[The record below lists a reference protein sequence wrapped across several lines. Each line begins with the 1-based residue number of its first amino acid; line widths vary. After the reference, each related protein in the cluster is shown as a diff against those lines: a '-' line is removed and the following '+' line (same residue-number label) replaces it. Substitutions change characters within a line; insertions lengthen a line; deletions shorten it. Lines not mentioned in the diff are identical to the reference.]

1 MQNNIPLSALPRRAL
16 LLGAPALAAALALGL
31 PAAAR
36 AAGETP
42 DAWIGRLSQEVL
54 QTIKADK
61 AMQAGDIDRLMQLV
75 DEKIMP
81 NINFRR
87 MTASAVGPGW
97 RQASEAQR
105 KRLEQE
111 FKMLLVRTYAG
122 ALKKVKDQTFDI
134 RPMPSKAAGDDEITV
149 RSEPVQLDYRLEKAP
164 GSSSGW
170 KIYDLNIMGVWLIA
184 NYRPQFSQ
192 QVNQS
197 GIDGLIASLVER
209 NKSNAAK

>member
-1 MQNNIPLSALPRRAL
+1 
-16 LLGAPALAAALALGL
+16 
-31 PAAAR
+31 
-36 AAGETP
+36 
-42 DAWIGRLSQEVL
+42 
-54 QTIKADK
+54 
-61 AMQAGDIDRLMQLV
+61 
-75 DEKIMP
+75 
-81 NINFRR
+81 
-87 MTASAVGPGW
+87 
-97 RQASEAQR
+97 
-105 KRLEQE
+105 
-111 FKMLLVRTYAG
+111 MLLVRTYAG

-149 RSEPVQLDYRLEKAP
+149 RTLIQSSGGSEPVQLDYRLEKAP